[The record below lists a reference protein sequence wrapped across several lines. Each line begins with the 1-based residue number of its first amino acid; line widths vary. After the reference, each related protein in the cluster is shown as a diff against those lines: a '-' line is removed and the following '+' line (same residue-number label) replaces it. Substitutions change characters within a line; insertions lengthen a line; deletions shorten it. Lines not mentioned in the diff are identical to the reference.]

1 MTDPMTERD
10 AIHKL
15 KQGNIRGLETLVRK
29 YQVQAVRATDLITR
43 DQALAED
50 IVQAAFLRAF
60 ERIDQF
66 DESRPFG
73 PWFLRS
79 VINEAVKTVTRRLET
94 PSLDTLPEISPEEI
108 WPAGEPEPEEWVEQQ
123 ETYQQV
129 WEALGQLSP
138 EQRAVIVL
146 RYYLELSLE
155 EIGEEVAAPS
165 GTIKWRLHKARMRL
179 KKILEQTGD

>member
-1 MTDPMTERD
+1 MAGHTTERD

-15 KQGNIRGLETLVRK
+15 KEGDIRGLETLVRQ
-29 YQVQAVRATDLITR
+29 YQVQAVRAADLITR

-60 ERIDQF
+60 KRIDQF

-79 VINEAVKTVTRRLET
+79 VINDAVKTVTRMRET
-94 PSLDTLPEISPEEI
+94 SSLDTLPEISLEEI
-108 WPAGEPEPEEWVEQQ
+108 LPASEPEPEEWVEQQ

-129 WEALGQLSP
+129 WEALGQLP
-138 EQRAVIVL
+138 PGQRAVIVL
-146 RYYLELSLE
+146 HYYLELSLE

-165 GTIKWRLHKARMRL
+165 GTIKWRLHKARARL
-179 KKILEQTGD
+179 KKILE